1 MSIVTLNDRAV
12 RSVTAFGSLNTG
24 SMVFINKITASSSAT
39 IDFTNGIDSTYK
51 EYIFYF
57 VNIHAGTNDAIFSFQ
72 ADTGTNTNYNQ
83 TITSTAFTA
92 QHGEGGSPASI
103 FYNSGGDLAQ
113 GTGLQQLSEYNGTEN
128 DHNSS
133 GYLHLFNPSSSTFV
147 KHFISV
153 SNLIGGEDRNR
164 NGYNAG
170 YINTTTAITRIRFKM
185 DTGNIDSGNII
196 LYGIL

>member
-39 IDFTNGIDSTYK
+39 IDFTSGIDSTYK

>member
-12 RSVTAFGSLNTG
+12 RSVTTFGSLNTG

-39 IDFTNGIDSTYK
+39 IDFTSGIDSTYK

-153 SNLIGGEDRNR
+153 SNLIGGEERNR

>member
-12 RSVTAFGSLNTG
+12 RSVTTFGSANTG

-39 IDFTNGIDSTYK
+39 IDFTSGIDSTYK

-153 SNLIGGEDRNR
+153 SNLIGGEERNR

>member
-92 QHGEGGSPASI
+92 QHGEGGSPASL
-103 FYNSGGDLAQ
+103 FYNTGGDLAQ

>member
-39 IDFTNGIDSTYK
+39 IDFTSGIDSTYK

-103 FYNSGGDLAQ
+103 FYNTGGDLAQ

-133 GYLHLFNPSSSTFV
+133 GYLHLFNPSSSVFV

-153 SNLIGGEDRNR
+153 SNLIGGEERNR
-164 NGYNAG
+164 NGYNSG

-185 DTGNIDSGNII
+185 DTGNIDSGQI
-196 LYGIL
+196 LLFGLN